1 LAILSLATRD
11 AYTQNTFCYQR
22 FLSSSMIQ
30 FVSHAPALVR
40 LALLTLAYAVVLFAA
55 LWLAVALRFDFRIP
69 PEFMERF
76 WWSAAW
82 IIPLKLVLLWIFGQ
96 FRSLITFFSFPDA
109 RRLAYALLLAGLV
122 MSLVWFGGGAG
133 FLVPRG
139 AIITDLVLSF
149 LGLVSLRF
157 AFRLVRE
164 RLLSPKSEGA
174 KRKRTLILGAG
185 VAGADLLRDIHS
197 KPGLGLHVVGF
208 LDDSPAKIGNRLHG
222 LPILGPCRRLK
233 SLAGDLELQQV
244 ILAMPGASP
253 GKIKELVA
261 AANACGLDHRILPS
275 VDQVLHGH
283 VTVGRLRHVE
293 PDDLLNRGQVAPN
306 DGQVRDLVEGT
317 VVMVTGAGGSVGA
330 ELCRQVAELNPAR
343 LLLVERAEAALFEID
358 RELQANFPHL
368 AVEAFASDVRDRT
381 RMSAV
386 FRNAQPALV
395 FHAAAHKHVS
405 LMEAQPE
412 EAFANNVIGTATLAE
427 LAMAHGV
434 EKFILVSTDKAV
446 RPAGVMGATKRL
458 AEMVL
463 SAHHAAAQGRCVFAA
478 VRFGNVLGSS
488 GSVVPIFREQIAAGG
503 PVTVTHPDAT
513 RYFMALSEAAGLIL
527 QSAVLARGG
536 EIFVLDM
543 GEPLKIVDLAR
554 QMIELSGFE
563 PEWEVPIV
571 FTGLRPGEKLREE
584 LAYAGENPLPTSH
597 PKVWRLHDPSDET
610 SCEDLLEQIEAVDH
624 ERLRDPD
631 DWHGWL
637 GELVPDYVRVSG
649 N

>member
-1 LAILSLATRD
+1 
-11 AYTQNTFCYQR
+11 
-22 FLSSSMIQ
+22 MIK

-40 LALLTLAYAVVLFAA
+40 FALLALAYSAVLFAA
-55 LWLAVALRFDFRIP
+55 LWLAVAFRFDFRIA

-82 IIPLKLVLLWIFGQ
+82 IIPLKLVFLWIFGQ
-96 FRSLITFFSFPDA
+96 FRSLVTFFSFPDA

-122 MSLVWFGGGAG
+122 MSLVWFGGGAA

-139 AIITDLVLSF
+139 AMITDLVLSF

-197 KPGLGLHVVGF
+197 KPGLGLQVIGF

-222 LPILGPCRRLK
+222 LPVIGPCRRLK

-244 ILAMPGASP
+244 IIAMPGASP
-253 GKIKELVA
+253 AKIKELVA
-261 AANACGLDHRILPS
+261 AANACGLNHRILPS
-275 VDQVLHGH
+275 VDQVLRGH
-283 VTVGRLRHVE
+283 VTVNRLRHVE
-293 PDDLLNRGQVAPN
+293 PDDLLNRGEISL
-306 DGQVRDLVEGT
+306 DEGHLRELVEGK
-317 VVMVTGAGGSVGA
+317 VVMVTGGGGSVGA
-330 ELCRQVAELNPAR
+330 ELCRQVAELHPS
-343 LLLVERAEAALFEID
+343 LLILVERAEAALFGIH
-358 RELQANFPHL
+358 RELQADFPHL
-368 AVEAFASDVRDRT
+368 AVEALASDVRDRT
-381 RMSAV
+381 RMSAI
-386 FRNAQPALV
+386 FRNHRPDLV
-395 FHAAAHKHVS
+395 FHAAAHKHVA
-405 LMEAQPE
+405 LMESQPE
-412 EAFANNVIGTATLAE
+412 EAFANNVVGTATVAE
-427 LAMAHGV
+427 LAIAYGV

-458 AEMVL
+458 AEMVI
-463 SAHHAAAQGRCVFAA
+463 SAHHAAGAGRCVFAA

-503 PVTVTHPDAT
+503 PVTVTHPEAT

-527 QSAVLARGG
+527 QSAVLAHGG
-536 EIFVLDM
+536 EVFVLDM
-543 GEPLKIVDLAR
+543 GEPVKVFDLAR

-563 PEWEVPIV
+563 PEWEIPIV
-571 FTGLRPGEKLREE
+571 FTGLRPGEKLCEE

-597 PKVWRLHDPSDET
+597 PKVWRLHGPSDDT
-610 SCEDLLEQIEAVDH
+610 SCGDLLAQVEAVDQA
-624 ERLRDPD
+624 RMRDPA

-637 GELVPDYVRVSG
+637 EEMVPDYVRVVK